1 MKKIHIDN
9 LHRIVGYCENITDC
23 RRAQQLD
30 YFGEHFTSEQC
41 LENRKTACDNC
52 LKKRSYQTIDVLQ
65 QCRKAA
71 SAVKDLCSGRSRFTL
86 LHIADVLKGAMI
98 KKIVEFGHNKPPHH
112 GALKDWDK
120 SDIQRLLR
128 HMVLKEFLKEDLIF
142 IKDIPQAY
150 LYLGNN
156 IGALMNHTPKIE
168 FALTR
173 KDVSSSKAVATVSE
187 PTAGGS
193 NDMRHVHDRCYADL
207 LDLCRTIAAARNVTM
222 ASIMN
227 MQALKAMAEELPT
240 SEKDMC
246 AIPHVTKAN
255 FEKYGVKLLE
265 ITTGYATEKEC
276 LQVMQDIEASEA
288 EVKTPTMAHD
298 PVNDSADW
306 EREAASQG
314 ASGLSGGYRGGKRKR
329 AWRGRSTA
337 APKRYKGAAAAS
349 PAAARKKATTA
360 RTSRGGGSRGAGSS
374 STSTTKRGAASGS
387 SSWLGKK
394 TGTSTGFQLMPLPG
408 SR

>member
-1 MKKIHIDN
+1 MDN
-9 LHRIVGYCENITDC
+9 LQRIVGYCENITDC

-41 LENRKTACDNC
+41 LENRSTACDNC
-52 LKKRSYQTIDVLQ
+52 LKKRSYQKIDVLQ

-71 SAVKDLCSGRSRFTL
+71 CAVKDLCSGRSRFTL
-86 LHIADVLKGAMI
+86 LHLADVLKGAMI
-98 KKIVEFGHNKPPHH
+98 KKIIDFGHNKPPHH

-120 SDIQRLLR
+120 TDIQRLLR
-128 HMVLKEFLKEDLIF
+128 HMVLQEYLKEDLIF
-142 IKDIPQAY
+142 TKDIPQAY

-156 IGALMNHTPKIE
+156 IGALMNQTPKIE
-168 FALTR
+168 FAFAR
-173 KDVSSSKAVATVSE
+173 KESSNSKVVATVSE
-187 PTAGGS
+187 PTAAGN

-255 FEKYGVKLLE
+255 FEKYGAKLLE

-276 LQVMQDIEASEA
+276 LLVMQDIESSEPI
-288 EVKTPTMAHD
+288 V
-298 PVNDSADW
+298 W
-306 EREAASQG
+306 EQEAASQG
-314 ASGLSGGYRGGKRKR
+314 AGGSSGGFRGGKRKR

-337 APKRYKGAAAAS
+337 TPKRYKSAAAAS
-349 PAAARKKATTA
+349 PATTRKKATSA
-360 RTSRGGGSRGAGSS
+360 RGSRGGGST
-374 STSTTKRGAASGS
+374 TSTKRGAASGA

-394 TGTSTGFQLMPLPG
+394 TGTSTGFQLMPMPG
-408 SR
+408 SK